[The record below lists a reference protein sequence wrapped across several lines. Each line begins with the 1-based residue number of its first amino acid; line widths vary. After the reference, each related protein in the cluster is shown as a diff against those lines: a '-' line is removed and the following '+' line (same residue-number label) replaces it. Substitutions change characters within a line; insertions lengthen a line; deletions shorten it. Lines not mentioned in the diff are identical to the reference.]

1 MQQYL
6 ASLRAYM
13 TKMVDLEEE
22 AWFAMKEKLELQT
35 FNKKDLIVKQG
46 RTCNKV
52 YFICKGA
59 ARMYFVLDGVEN
71 NTYFSFE
78 NEWISSYS
86 SFLTNTPSTIYIEAM
101 KPTQVLALSY
111 DDLHSLYDKF
121 RTAERFGRLIAEY
134 LYTCLEARA
143 YSLLINTP
151 EERYIEALNNNSVLF
166 ERVSQRY
173 IASYLGIAPE
183 SLSRIRKRLMGKS
196 IS

>member
-1 MQQYL
+1 
-6 ASLRAYM
+6 
-13 TKMVDLEEE
+13 
-22 AWFAMKEKLELQT
+22 
-35 FNKKDLIVKQG
+35 
-46 RTCNKV
+46 
-52 YFICKGA
+52 
-59 ARMYFVLDGVEN
+59 MYFVLNGVEN

-86 SFLTNTPSTIYIEAM
+86 SFLSHTPSTIYIEAM
-101 KPTQVLALSY
+101 EPTQVLALNY
-111 DDLHSLYDKF
+111 DDLHCLYDRF

-134 LYTCLEARA
+134 LYTCLETRA
-143 YSLLINTP
+143 YSLLINSP
-151 EERYIEALNNNSVLF
+151 EERYIDALNNNSILF